1 MRRLFFLILLS
12 LTVAFGGGSAYA
24 TPSPTD
30 DPATGDSGEQ
40 SVLQTALFAL
50 GEVDLSTL
58 GVSPAELLTVGI
70 QLGPLSSNSDGM
82 LIVDNDGLDCPNWE
96 YPTIQS
102 AVDAAMPGDKIKVC
116 RGIYIEQVTI
126 PAGKDGV
133 TLFSVPDLQA
143 VIKAPPVMTDPKAIV
158 RVNGAQD
165 VMIRHFTITGPGGTG
180 CDSIRYGVRVDGGG
194 SALITNNHITEIR
207 DLLSVGGALSGCQNG
222 HAVNIGRVADAGIG
236 TGTVVHN
243 LIDKYQKT
251 GVLVSN
257 GGSSA
262 EVAYNEIVGT
272 PSETIAQNGIAAS
285 AGVEADIH
293 HNKVSQNVYIPA
305 GTVATG
311 ILLSSQPGP
320 TRAHHNDVF
329 MNEDGI
335 GIFTSPTGGTEVSY
349 NNVRNNVTDGIVVFD
364 QSAEHLIAHNKA
376 FENGRFDCRDNSTG
390 PYNAPALVAN
400 KWVKDLGRTE
410 NKPGLCKAAGPQ

>member
-1 MRRLFFLILLS
+1 MRRLLFLALLCAMA
-12 LTVAFGGGSAYA
+12 VFGGSAHA
-24 TPSPTD
+24 NPSPTD
-30 DPATGDSGEQ
+30 DSTTGDSSDQQ

-58 GVSPAELLTVGI
+58 GVSPTELVTVGP

-96 YPTIQS
+96 YLTIQS

-116 RGIYIEQVTI
+116 RGVYIEQVTI

-143 VIKAPPVMTDPKAIV
+143 VIKAPPVLTDPKAIV

-165 VMIRHFTITGPGGTG
+165 VTIRHFTITGPGGG
-180 CDSIRYGVRVDGGG
+180 PCDSIRYGVRVDGGG
-194 SALITNNHITEIR
+194 SALITDNHITEIR
-207 DLLSVGGALSGCQNG
+207 DMPFSGCQNG

-236 TGTVVHN
+236 SGTVVHN

-257 GGSSA
+257 GGSTA
-262 EVAYNEIVGT
+262 EVAYNEVIGVGPT
-272 PSETIAQNGIAAS
+272 AVIAQNGIQAS
-285 AGVEADIH
+285 AGVVADIH
-293 HNKVSQNVYIPA
+293 HNKVSQNVYAPP

-329 MNEDGI
+329 LNEDGI
-335 GIFTSPTGGTEVSY
+335 GLFTTPNGGVEISH
-349 NNVRNNVTDGIVVFD
+349 NNSRNNLMDGIIVFD
-364 QSAEHLIAHNKA
+364 QSAMNLIAYNKA
-376 FENGRFDCRDNSTG
+376 FENGRFDCADNSTG
-390 PYNAPALVAN
+390 MYNPPALVAN
-400 KWVKDLGRTE
+400 QWLKDLGRTE
-410 NKPGLCKAAGPQ
+410 NKQGLCKAAGPM